1 MTPTQPA
8 GAWSRR
14 TFLRRTGGLAA
25 LGAFAAAC
33 GGNTGR
39 PASGGG
45 GGGGGSNTVLSQ
57 WYHQYGEA
65 GTKEAALKYAKAYD
79 KAAVNVQWTPGDYA
93 SKLASGLLSDKGP
106 DVFESQLN
114 IAMVQ
119 SKQVVPLDDIISDVK
134 DDFNANDITTNTVDG
149 KLYGIRMIDDPQLI
163 YYRKSLLDKAGL
175 KPPTT
180 IDELITAAKALTNK
194 NMKGLYAGND
204 GGLAMGGPALYSSGG
219 SYLTEDHKPNFTGE
233 RALKAYSKLHEL
245 YASKSMLLGAP
256 TEWTDPGA
264 FINELAAMQWI
275 GLWAMPAIMKKFGDD
290 VGVMA
295 FPKLDAQGKDAVYS
309 GGWTQF
315 VSAKSKNVEAAK
327 KFVRWLWIDKTDFQ
341 EDWCLSYG
349 FHIPPRKSLA
359 AKAKKLQ
366 TGPAAEAVKLAAD
379 NGFTDNPAWTPKMG
393 SAFGDML
400 TNIIKKGADPAAE
413 AKKAEKTTQ
422 AELDRL
428 FG

>member
-1 MTPTQPA
+1 MTSHHPTA
-8 GAWSRR
+8 FMSRR
-14 TFLRRTGGLAA
+14 GFLRGAGGVAA
-25 LGAFAAAC
+25 LGILAAAC
-33 GGNTGR
+33 GSNTGR
-39 PASGGG
+39 SPGGNG
-45 GGGGGSNTVLSQ
+45 KVALAQ

-65 GTKEAALKYAKAYD
+65 GTKEAALRYAKAYPD
-79 KAAVNVQWTPGDYA
+79 ASVTVQWTPGDYG

-119 SKQVVPLDDIISDVK
+119 SKQVVALDDIMEDVK
-134 DDFNANDITTNTVDG
+134 DDFNENDITTNTVDG
-149 KLYGIRMIDDPQLI
+149 KIYGVRMIDDPQLI

-180 IDELITAAKALTNK
+180 VDDLIETAKALTTDK
-194 NMKGLYAGND
+194 MKGIFVGND
-204 GGLAMGGPALYSSGG
+204 GGLALGGPALWSSGG
-219 SYLTEDHKPNFTGE
+219 SFLTPERSPNFAGP
-233 RALKAYSKLHEL
+233 RAAQAFSKLREL
-245 YASKSMLLGAP
+245 HTSKALLLGAP
-256 TEWTDPGA
+256 TDWWDPGA
-264 FINELAAMQWI
+264 LINELAAMQWI
-275 GLWAMPAIMKKFGDD
+275 GLWAMPAIQKKFGDD
-290 VGVMA
+290 IGVIA

-327 KFVRWLWIDKTDFQ
+327 KFVRWLWIDKAEFQ

-359 AKAKKLQ
+359 AKASKLQ
-366 TGPAAEAVKLAAD
+366 AGPAADAVRLAAD
-379 NGFTDNPAWTPKMG
+379 YGNTDNPAWTPKMG

-400 TNIIKKGADPAAE
+400 TNVIKKGADPATE
-413 AKKAEKTTQ
+413 LPKAEKTVQT
-422 AELDRL
+422 ELDRL